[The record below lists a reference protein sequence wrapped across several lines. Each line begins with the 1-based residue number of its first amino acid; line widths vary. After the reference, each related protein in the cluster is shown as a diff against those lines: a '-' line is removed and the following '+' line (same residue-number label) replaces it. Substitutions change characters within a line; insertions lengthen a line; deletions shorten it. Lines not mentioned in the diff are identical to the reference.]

1 MTLKELMAETHTLVE
16 FFNSLTDVDVEM
28 ITFIDEA
35 QDEGKSPNLKEF
47 LALFKNDTRPLNELL
62 SDISLKYIEY
72 WHKYKPETAGLIK
85 PTLHWYD
92 PDHKPEVA
100 TISDNENNVH

>member
-1 MTLKELMAETHTLVE
+1 MKLKELMAETHQLVE

-35 QDEGKSPNLKEF
+35 LDEGKRPNLSVFEQKF
-47 LALFKNDTRPLNELL
+47 SNDTRPRNELL
-62 SDISLKYIEY
+62 SDISRKYLDY

-85 PTLHWYD
+85 PTLSWYD
-92 PDHKPEVA
+92 PNHEGYHEIGAHKG
-100 TISDNENNVH
+100 IH